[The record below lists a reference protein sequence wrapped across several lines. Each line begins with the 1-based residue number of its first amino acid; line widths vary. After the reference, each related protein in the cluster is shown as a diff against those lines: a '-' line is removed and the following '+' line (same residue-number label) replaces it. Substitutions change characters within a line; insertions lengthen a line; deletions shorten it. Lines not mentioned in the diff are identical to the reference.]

1 MKKTLGIV
9 LFALLCT
16 LSIRAQV
23 VTSSVDDYSVCT
35 VKSISSGR
43 FMQVAGDL
51 LYNQKYKDGALIT
64 QHVVEKDEEAKPQ
77 KYQRWHIIY
86 VSTENEVKY
95 YAIRSTMSGK
105 LLDVPA
111 GALVAGVQLQ
121 QSAEN
126 TVIANRMLWSIVEV
140 STGKFRI
147 TNKNSGLVLTNK
159 DASILDDTPISQEV
173 NTDADNQLWE
183 INKQLPCSYRDDKVV
198 KFFERNKRTFGSS
211 AFDQGSSI
219 LLSNGRTLWI
229 TQDSWDGNQ
238 LQTTK
243 NLFSSSNF
251 FSYGNSMFIQ
261 PSLTDWSPDNAPNI
275 TRLNSAQ
282 GRPKQIC
289 DIQSGQSFAWPS
301 NGVEIDGKVYL
312 ICGEGQGLSQTTQ
325 TLYEIYPSSTGSS
338 VWTSIRHVVPG
349 LSNYNTINYATGMV
363 KADDGYAYVF
373 GSRGL
378 GFGYSLQIFVARFSQ
393 ADPFNNWTFWDGSTW
408 TNKPP
413 TTDAEYTKAKLFEGT
428 GASAAVSYVNG
439 KFVLITLDQGFW
451 VTTSRFVRGTVS
463 ASPTSKFAASKKLYN
478 INEYTYG
485 TQARY
490 YSPNVHPQFKN
501 ENDELLFTYSLNFNA
516 DDKQD
521 ITVNASGEKIVNG
534 VSVVKGPYI
543 DPYFYRVKG
552 VRVPYS
558 VLGIPSSVPASIVD
572 TKIDAKETIEI
583 YPNPVQ
589 DYLNLSSKIAL
600 EGAVYQVYN
609 AMGSLLKEGQLQ
621 GDKVNVETLPA
632 GFYKLVIKK
641 DNQTIAKSFLKK

>member
-9 LFALLCT
+9 LFALFNT
-16 LSIRAQV
+16 LTINAQV
-23 VTSSVDDYSVCT
+23 VTGNVDDYSVCT

-51 LYNQKYKDGALIT
+51 LYNQKYKEGALIT

-86 VSTENEVKY
+86 VSTENDVKY
-95 YAIRSTMSGK
+95 YSIRSTMSGK
-105 LLDVPA
+105 LLDVPS
-111 GALVAGVQLQ
+111 GSLVAGVQLQ

-126 TVIANRMLWSIVEV
+126 TVIANQMLWSINEA
-140 STGKFRI
+140 SSGKFRI
-147 TNKNSGLVLTNK
+147 TNKNSGLVLTNQN
-159 DASILDDTPISQEV
+159 ASIVDDTPISQEV

-183 INKQLPCSYRDDKVV
+183 INKQTPCSYRDDKVV
-198 KFFERNKRTFGSS
+198 KFFERNKRTFGSA

-219 LLSNGRTLWI
+219 LLSSGKTLWI
-229 TQDSWDGNQ
+229 TQDSWDGSQ

-243 NLFSSSNF
+243 NLFRSNNF
-251 FSYGNSMFIQ
+251 FSYGNSMFLQ

-282 GRPKQIC
+282 NRPKQIC
-289 DIQSGQSFAWPS
+289 DIQPNQSFAWPS
-301 NGVEIDGKVYL
+301 NGVEIDGKVYM
-312 ICGEGQGLSQTTQ
+312 ICGEGNDLTQTMQ
-325 TLYEIYPSSTGSS
+325 TLYEIYPSAAGSS

-363 KADDGYAYVF
+363 KADDGYAYIF

-378 GFGYSLQIFVARFSQ
+378 GYGSTIQIFVARFSQ
-393 ADPFNNWTFWDGSTW
+393 ADPLNNWTFWDGSTW

-428 GASAAVSYVNG
+428 GASGAVSYVNG
-439 KFVLITLDQGFW
+439 KYVLITLDQGFW
-451 VTTSRFVRGTVS
+451 VTSSRFARGTVS
-463 ASPTSKFAASKKLYN
+463 NSPTSKFASSKKIYA
-478 INEYTYG
+478 INEFTYG

-490 YSPNVHPQFKN
+490 YTPNVHPQFKN
-501 ENDELLFTYSLNFNA
+501 DNDELLFTYSLNFNA

-534 VSVVKGPYI
+534 VSVVKGAYI

-558 VLGIPSSVPASIVD
+558 VLGIPSSVPASVVD
-572 TKIDAKETIEI
+572 TKIDAKEAIEI

-589 DYLNLSSKIAL
+589 EYLNISSKITL
-600 EGAVYQVYN
+600 EGSVYQVYN
-609 AMGSLLKEGQLQ
+609 VMGNLLKEGLLQ
-621 GDKVNVETLPA
+621 DNKVNVETLPT

-641 DNQTIAKSFLKK
+641 DNKTISKSFLKK